1 MLNDLLSAL
10 RGRQTWLICALGVTD
25 NQDTVY
31 HNNTYTMTR
40 PPRAEDFPALR
51 EKVAEN
57 MGLDPSKVVILNMMR
72 LSR

>member
-10 RGRQTWLICALGVTD
+10 RGRQTWLICAMGRTND
-25 NQDTVY
+25 EETVY

-40 PPRAEDFPALR
+40 LPRAEEVPALR

-57 MGLDPSKVVILNMMR
+57 MGLDPSKVIILNMMR